1 MSMKRSVF
9 SGRRRER
16 FGNPSNPWVRKFM
29 CLCDLERMGDWGD
42 QVAVCAKW
50 CLGSCSRTWSWRR
63 QLGRAWIDVL
73 LSSNDLQESDRVHCK
88 RARGD
93 RRSTGFFLRRSTSTS
108 HQGRHCPAFYLK
120 IPLIPIGATLS
131 LNADVA
137 SSRAKV
143 SMLSWHSIS
152 HFSSLFLR
160 NTRCYTWRS
169 HSVVLART

>member
-1 MSMKRSVF
+1 MKRSVF

-29 CLCDLERMGDWGD
+29 CCVTSKGWVIGGIKSLYVLNGALDHAPGHGLGDVSWGERGLMCSC
-42 QVAVCAKW
+42 QATISKKVTEYIAREHVAIAGQPV
-50 CLGSCSRTWSWRR
+50 
-63 QLGRAWIDVL
+63 
-73 LSSNDLQESDRVHCK
+73 
-88 RARGD
+88 
-93 RRSTGFFLRRSTSTS
+93 FFLRRSTSTS